1 MDMSTRMGFE
11 KRATVVQQCYGT
23 NGVCI
28 KLNCYRAP
36 VPTLVLMLSPS
47 CEDEPLE
54 EEEELRA
61 LAEGSSSAPMRMARA
76 VRDSRRTPWRGG
88 RRDESEMAASDK
100 VKARERGGRME

>member
-88 RRDESEMAASDK
+88 GGEMR
-100 VKARERGGRME
+100 VKWRHQIK